1 MAQYDHS
8 TAALL
13 SQFSKDLRILGY
25 EVGKSAAL
33 NAATWAPSTNSRL
46 SLVNF
51 HDACGLDHRRA
62 PLPFR
67 EAGSPLAVDVDARE
81 LLAVPV
87 VDRYLPVT
95 VFPAP
100 VAPHAAGL
108 AGTFR
113 FRHSS
118 SDGTAG
124 LL

>member
-1 MAQYDHS
+1 VAEIIANELAWHDAKRNP
-8 TAALL
+8 TNNR
-13 SQFSKDLRILGY
+13 LR
-25 EVGKSAAL
+25 S
-33 NAATWAPSTNSRL
+33 
-46 SLVNF
+46 VNF
-51 HDACGLDHRRA
+51 HDARGLDHRRT

-67 EAGSPLAVDVDARE
+67 KAGSPLAVDVDARK

-87 VDRYLPVT
+87 VDRHLPVA
-95 VFPAP
+95 VLSAP

>member
-1 MAQYDHS
+1 MAEIIASELAWHDAKRNP
-8 TAALL
+8 TNNR
-13 SQFSKDLRILGY
+13 LR
-25 EVGKSAAL
+25 S
-33 NAATWAPSTNSRL
+33 
-46 SLVNF
+46 VNF
-51 HDACGLDHRRA
+51 HDARGLDHRRA

-67 EAGSPLAVDVDARE
+67 KAGSPLAVDVDARK
-81 LLAVPV
+81 LLAVLV
-87 VDRYLPVT
+87 IDRDLPVT
-95 VFPAP
+95 VFSAP